1 MTSFLKSQC
10 FHSPWSLSSMRSN
23 PWLSDLTA
31 ESLPGWLPSAGRSAG
46 VLTTGFLP
54 RRNTVWVEQKQ
65 VFSGQ
70 WNIREKM
77 AGVTNKQ

>member
-10 FHSPWSLSSMRSN
+10 FHSPWSLSLMRSN

-54 RRNTVWVEQKQ
+54 RRNTVWVEHAVWWAFPRGKE
-65 VFSGQ
+65 VGKGLSP
-70 WNIREKM
+70 
-77 AGVTNKQ
+77 